1 MTFTEL
7 SKKIATC
14 YNSLPALIDTLR
26 AGFASVEGGGS
37 SDHNYSTTE
46 QKVGKWIDGKDLY
59 EKTTNLG
66 EIPANAS
73 TDLLVGIGV
82 NVVETMVS
90 YNITAVVP
98 SGVCMN
104 LPTPMPSNSLK
115 YASYIDGYNKA
126 TDKITIITGESRT
139 FSNAYV
145 TLRYTKASNAN

>member
-1 MTFTEL
+1 MTFKDL
-7 SKKIATC
+7 AKRIATC
-14 YNSLPALIDTLR
+14 YNSLPALIDALR
-26 AGFASVEGGGS
+26 DGFNEVEGGS
-37 SDHNYSTTE
+37 SGYYSTTE
-46 QKVGKWIDGKDLY
+46 QKIGKWIDGKDLY

-82 NVVETMVS
+82 NVVETVVS

-98 SGVCMN
+98 SGVWMN

-126 TDKITIITGESRT
+126 TDKITVITGESRT

-145 TLRYTKASNAN
+145 TLRYTKASSAN